1 MGKLPNINEIRG
13 EEDALEQST
22 ALNKIVVQLL
32 EDKKKENL
40 RSWLAFIIACTVF
53 IVTIISVIYDTTK
66 TRDNLMAE
74 MAIMRTEFAQALA
87 DERNDWIEYI
97 STLETTIVTEGS
109 DTTAQT
115 VEGDG
120 SDLINGNQYND
131 SSTHNDNKDKGGINN
146 GQSNTNKSGN
156 N

>member
-53 IVTIISVIYDTTK
+53 IVAIISVLYDTTK
-66 TRDNLMAE
+66 TRDNLMKE
-74 MAIMRTEFAQALA
+74 MATMRTEFAQALA

-109 DTTAQT
+109 DTTTQT

-131 SSTHNDNKDKGGINN
+131 S
-146 GQSNTNKSGN
+146 
-156 N
+156 